1 MNDIAS
7 PDLALVQS
15 FKAAMRSLASTVT
28 IITTREADEH
38 HGMAATAVTS
48 LSTQPPSLLV
58 CVNQT
63 ASMHGPLRAAER
75 FCVNL
80 LGVQHGPLCEAF
92 GGALTG
98 ADRFGVGDWRSDGE
112 GVRYLV
118 DAAAN
123 IFCTLDHQVDY
134 GTHTIFIGRV
144 DEVRVLPHA
153 EPLLYFSG
161 GIGKFAALD

>member
-1 MNDIAS
+1 VSDTA
-7 PDLALVQS
+7 ALVRD

-28 IITTREADEH
+28 VITTRDNDEH

-58 CVNQT
+58 CVNQS
-63 ASMHGPLRAAER
+63 ASLHGPIQTAAR

-80 LGVQHGPLCEAF
+80 LTVQHAPLVEAF
-92 GGALTG
+92 GGTLTG
-98 ADRFGVGDWRSDGE
+98 AARFGVGDWRSDGE
-112 GVRYLV
+112 GVRYLS

-123 IFCTLDHQVDY
+123 IFCTLDHKVDY

-144 DEVRVLPHA
+144 EQVRVLPNA
-153 EPLLYFSG
+153 EPLLYYSG
-161 GIGKFAALD
+161 GVGTFTALK